1 LRSSSIKKKLGRPPI
16 YLDSITCAS
25 NVTWVVKLISSY
37 FTTIPDGWV
46 AGLNENKANSASQ
59 LKLEL
64 GLG

>member
-1 LRSSSIKKKLGRPPI
+1 VLWL
-16 YLDSITCAS
+16 
-25 NVTWVVKLISSY
+25 VKLISIN

>member
-1 LRSSSIKKKLGRPPI
+1 VLWL
-16 YLDSITCAS
+16 
-25 NVTWVVKLISSY
+25 VKLISIY
-37 FTTIPDGWV
+37 FTTILDGQSAGRV

>member
-1 LRSSSIKKKLGRPPI
+1 MWL
-16 YLDSITCAS
+16 
-25 NVTWVVKLISSY
+25 VKLISSY
-37 FTTIPDGWV
+37 FTTIPDGQPAGRV

>member
-1 LRSSSIKKKLGRPPI
+1 MASQADFQLFHYYSGWAAGR
-16 YLDSITCAS
+16 
-25 NVTWVVKLISSY
+25 
-37 FTTIPDGWV
+37 V